1 MFLRL
6 KLMMLGVAGSLA
18 LLFAAYA
25 KGRASQ
31 RQQEEIKT
39 LENYKNTRERIDEA
53 HSINRSADDARE
65 WLRNRN
71 K

>member
-25 KGRASQ
+25 KGRTSQ
-31 RQQEEIKT
+31 RQQEATKA
-39 LENYKNTRERIDEA
+39 LKNYKNTRERIDEA
-53 HSINRSADDARE
+53 QSINRSADDARK
-65 WLRNRN
+65 WLRDRN

>member
-31 RQQEEIKT
+31 RQQEAIKT

-53 HSINRSADDARE
+53 HSTNRSADDARE

>member
-6 KLMMLGVAGSLA
+6 KLIMLGVAGSLA

-31 RQQEEIKT
+31 RQQEATKT

-53 HSINRSADDARE
+53 QSINRSADDARE
-65 WLRNRN
+65 WLRDRN